1 MFNGNGGGDGG
12 GGGDRVDRNW
22 WGNFNIGFHSMLWC
36 ILVCTLVCIIV
47 CSQSEG
53 GWITAVW
60 KKLETLIETLK
71 HSEND

>member
-1 MFNGNGGGDGG
+1 
-12 GGGDRVDRNW
+12 
-22 WGNFNIGFHSMLWC
+22 MLWC

-71 HSEND
+71 HSENDKT